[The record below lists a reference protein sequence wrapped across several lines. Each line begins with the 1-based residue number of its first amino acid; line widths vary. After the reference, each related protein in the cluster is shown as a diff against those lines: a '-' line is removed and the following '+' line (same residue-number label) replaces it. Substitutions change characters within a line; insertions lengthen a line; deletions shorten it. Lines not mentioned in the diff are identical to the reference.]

1 MILLAMLTGSDYTE
15 GIDNVG
21 PVTAMEILA
30 EFSGDGMVPL
40 EGLKTWWTENLK
52 ETKMPGNQARVKLK
66 KLHFPDSFPNG
77 RVFQAYTE
85 PSIDPSEER
94 FSWAVPNF
102 VAVRDFATEKFGW
115 TKVKIDEMVKPV
127 IKKMSGPY
135 QGRIDNFFLSE
146 RHKLPK
152 KGSLQYSKRIKSAL
166 EKVVGPKQDGRE
178 TEEKPKAVKAAKVSK
193 TAKTA
198 APKKKETDEV
208 GAGLSFTTTK
218 KSLEQPPHVVKPLQS
233 EAAMKLEARKRAAEI
248 FKKSQVGKKTK
259 KAKASDIKRKV
270 LASHNLSESESD

>member
-1 MILLAMLTGSDYTE
+1 MINIELSLSRF
-15 GIDNVG
+15 
-21 PVTAMEILA
+21 
-30 EFSGDGMVPL
+30 FS
-40 EGLKTWWTENLK
+40 
-52 ETKMPGNQARVKLK
+52 
-66 KLHFPDSFPNG
+66 SFMD
-77 RVFQAYTE
+77 T
-85 PSIDPSEER
+85 
-94 FSWAVPNF
+94 AVPNF

-166 EKVVGPKQDGRE
+166 EKVVGPKQDGSSW
-178 TEEKPKAVKAAKVSK
+178 TEEKPKAVKAAKVPK
-193 TAKTA
+193 TS
-198 APKKKETDEV
+198 APKKKKESDEV
-208 GAGLSFTTTK
+208 AAGLSATTTK

-259 KAKASDIKRKV
+259 KAKANDIKRKV